1 MCQLVHQLMNAK
13 VFWPKVCTLD
23 VSCKGHPAPTSFSGL
38 HILDILRAVQVTQ
51 QAMAFMVEHTTG
63 IICTA
68 MPPADLDRLQLP
80 LMVPT
85 QENDEAMRTA
95 FTVTVD
101 ARCLTGT
108 LPLSQCTSALL
119 HAAGQHCCFET
130 APEGS
135 LSVWCVLI
143 AWSQC

>member
-1 MCQLVHQLMNAK
+1 MTACHAKLTLQLLMAAMD
-13 VFWPKVCTLD
+13 TL
-23 VSCKGHPAPTSFSGL
+23 GP
-38 HILDILRAVQVTQ
+38 VQVTQ

-68 MPPADLDRLQLP
+68 MPPADLDRLELP

-101 ARCLTGT
+101 ARCLTCM
-108 LPLSQCTSALL
+108 PALSHCTPTLL
-119 HAAGQHCCFET
+119 HVLAQQQVRAAPVREAGQCDV
-130 APEGS
+130 S
-135 LSVWCVLI
+135 
-143 AWSQC
+143 